1 MYMPFHRMKCTYTQF
16 SLGLHF
22 STYTFDKFNHEIFW
36 NISPAISKW
45 KTLSFKIHKGATFD
59 AHLSGKQHY
68 WEFFLSNLPV
78 RCPETDTGICSI
90 VFSEPGRENI
100 IKAFPFGGR
109 LFLVLKISF
118 IRWKHK
124 KYKNQFDKFQMEKQ
138 PTVPEAGFTAGE
150 QTNLHL
156 RTNGRAADPL
166 WTQFMKIVLQFKI
179 QFRKLSRLM
188 FHCALVDVTN
198 VVRPSS
204 KKWSTVNICTMWP

>member
-124 KYKNQFDKFQMEKQ
+124 NFAFGTALQYFREENL
-138 PTVPEAGFTAGE
+138 PVLAYLWHPEPLRQWRPWLCRRQHGPPDGAG
-150 QTNLHL
+150 L
-156 RTNGRAADPL
+156 
-166 WTQFMKIVLQFKI
+166 LQEG
-179 QFRKLSRLM
+179 
-188 FHCALVDVTN
+188 
-198 VVRPSS
+198 
-204 KKWSTVNICTMWP
+204 